1 MNDESQ
7 EREIMA
13 IERPNRRLMY
23 YNLLA
28 CLALGP
34 FFFLALI
41 PWTIRYRTLRYR
53 ISDEG
58 ISMRWGALF
67 RREVI
72 LNYNRIQDIH
82 LRSNVVE
89 RWFGLARIQ
98 IQTASGNAGAEM
110 TLEGLL
116 QFEGVRNFLYTRMRG
131 ITTSSGTEG
140 RAPDSTVSA
149 EASTDELA
157 QTLSEVGMEL
167 RSIRELIHRRLPPDL
182 PGDD

>member
-1 MNDESQ
+1 
-7 EREIMA
+7 
-13 IERPNRRLMY
+13 
-23 YNLLA
+23 
-28 CLALGP
+28 
-34 FFFLALI
+34 
-41 PWTIRYRTLRYR
+41 
-53 ISDEG
+53 
-58 ISMRWGALF
+58 
-67 RREVI
+67 
-72 LNYNRIQDIH
+72 
-82 LRSNVVE
+82 
-89 RWFGLARIQ
+89 
-98 IQTASGNAGAEM
+98 M

-140 RAPDSTVSA
+140 SVPDSTVSA